1 MAVKQIT
8 VDEFLECNR
17 RRFGASDPRD
27 RAVINRPPSY
37 FEETFA
43 CRFEDER
50 DDLDELKIGFFSV
63 NPDLVFGLSR
73 YKRQPDQNGTT
84 LLLQREYSDAEVETV
99 LTALRDAFKLTP
111 NDILMLITDGISLI
125 RKRPQ
130 MYGGE
135 RPWGPSFAANL
146 SDNVIYLGALPVH
159 VYANDGWWIIS
170 SERDWLLT
178 AQGSISYEAFSKFL
192 PDPAK
197 RANSLRTEVVIAAL
211 ADAVVTCGRD
221 GIKWITGDP
230 LQRALPDE
238 LTDRMSGIGKGRLVA
253 FTIDNEMKKVGAP
266 SS

>member
-1 MAVKQIT
+1 MSLKQIS
-8 VDEFLECNR
+8 VDEFLEGNR

-50 DDLDELKIGFFSV
+50 DDLDELKIAFFSV
-63 NPDLVFGLSR
+63 NADLVFGLSR

-84 LLLQREYSDAEVETV
+84 VLLQRQYSDAEVETV
-99 LTALRDAFKLTP
+99 LDAIRDAFKLTP

-146 SDNVIYLGALPVH
+146 AENVIYLGVLPVYVH
-159 VYANDGWWIIS
+159 HFDGWWTVS
-170 SERDWLLT
+170 SEKDWLLGT
-178 AQGSISYEAFSKFL
+178 DGSVSYAAFSNFL

-197 RANSLRTEVVIAAL
+197 RANSLRSEVVIAAL

-221 GIKWITGDP
+221 GTKWITGDP
-230 LQRALPDE
+230 RQRSLPSG
-238 LTDRMSGIGKGRLVA
+238 LSDRMAAIDKGRVVS
-253 FTIDNEMKKVGAP
+253 FSIDGEKK
-266 SS
+266 